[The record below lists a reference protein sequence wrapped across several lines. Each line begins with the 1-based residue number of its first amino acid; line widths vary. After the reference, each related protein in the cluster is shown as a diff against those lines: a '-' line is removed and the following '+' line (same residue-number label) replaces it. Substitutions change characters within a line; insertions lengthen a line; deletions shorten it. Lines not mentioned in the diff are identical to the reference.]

1 MERIFEDLINIG
13 GREVPII
20 PMISDNSLCAH
31 PAYAHLPLSRQVE
44 ILATMLKRED
54 YNQVVLLKQKLDNGL
69 AILNVARMF
78 KDEDVD
84 VLAVCC
90 QEATKEAY
98 DIVMRNLKY
107 GVGDGEMYLNDLL
120 GVNQK
125 KLH

>member
-1 MERIFEDLINIG
+1 MERIFKDLINIG
-13 GREVPII
+13 GREVPVI
-20 PMISDNSLCAH
+20 PMINDNSLCAH
-31 PAYAHLPLSRQVE
+31 PAYVHLPLSRQVE
-44 ILATMLKRED
+44 IFATMLKGKD

-120 GVNQK
+120 GANQK